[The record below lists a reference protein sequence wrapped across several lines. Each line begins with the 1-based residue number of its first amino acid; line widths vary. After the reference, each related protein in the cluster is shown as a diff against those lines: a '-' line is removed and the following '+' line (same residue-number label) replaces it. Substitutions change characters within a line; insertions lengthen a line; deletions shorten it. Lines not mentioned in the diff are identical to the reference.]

1 MEGPVLTT
9 IEKVLLLQGVD
20 IFLETET
27 EHLAKVAVIAQEV
40 RFIPGTVIFREG
52 EPSDAL
58 YVVLEGTVSLRKG
71 ELEKAVVKERETFGL
86 WALLDESPR
95 LVTAVAVDE
104 IRALKIER
112 EYLYDVLSS
121 HFDIVRGILKCLVRM
136 IRRSLEK

>member
-1 MEGPVLTT
+1 MLTT

-20 IFLETET
+20 IFLEAET

-40 RFIPGTVIFREG
+40 RFSPGTIIFREG

-58 YVVLEGTVSLRKG
+58 YVILEGTASLRKDG
-71 ELEKAVVKERETFGL
+71 LEKAIVKERETFGL

-95 LVTAVAVDE
+95 LVTAVAMAE
-104 IRALKIER
+104 TRALKIER

-121 HFDIVRGILKCLVRM
+121 HFDIVRGILKCLVRRM
-136 IRRSLEK
+136 IRGSLEK